1 MPLRID
7 FMYSKTTGRGKEA
20 EEALAQAIEA
30 TEADAEIVY
39 TEVTDSED
47 AKTRKFL
54 GSPSIRVNGVDVE
67 YGEREPD
74 EYQAGTRYY
83 NSPAGWKPF
92 PHAKMIANRIIEV
105 QQRLEAAGYATQREE
120 GVECCHSRQSK
131 FWVRDPDGNQWEI
144 YLLDDDDEHCERA
157 GEPKH
162 VVNLQATTTAGP
174 ALPAVSDA
182 APATAAVW
190 THRLDEDFVVELA
203 DNSLDE
209 IQLQGTFNSRRF
221 ADMHL
226 AILRRTLAALRP
238 GGKLLVHALA
248 TGRAPSAVPK
258 LPGPAAVV
266 THVPVDEQLVN
277 AAEAAGFT
285 AIELL
290 RFSDAP
296 CFQCDG
302 VAMRELQFVALKP
315 DARSDEGE
323 AVVVYR
329 GPLAQVVDE
338 GGRVYRRGRRVP
350 VDSATRDRLRHGSAQ
365 GSFAFPEDPPSSPP
379 PAQG

>member
-1 MPLRID
+1 MSSATID
-7 FMYSKTTGRGKEA
+7 T
-20 EEALAQAIEA
+20 A
-30 TEADAEIVY
+30 TKFHLSLNINQLDASIAFL
-39 TEVTDSED
+39 T
-47 AKTRKFL
+47 AMLGCPPKTRHADYAKF
-54 GSPSIRVNGVDVE
+54 
-67 YGEREPD
+67 EPD
-74 EYQAGTRYY
+74 DVPLVLSLAPRRVAADSSAGI
-83 NSPAGWKPF
+83 AGLGGLNHLGF
-92 PHAKMIANRIIEV
+92 RVRDAAALVEIQR
-105 QQRLEAAGYATQREE
+105 RLEAAGYATQREE

-131 FWVRDPDGNQWEI
+131 FWVRDPDGNQWEV
-144 YLLDDDDEHCERA
+144 YLLEDDDEH
-157 GEPKH
+157 GETACATKE
-162 VVNLQATTTAGP
+162 VVNLPATTTAGP
-174 ALPAVSDA
+174 AMPTASDA
-182 APATAAVW
+182 PLAAVAVW

-226 AILRRTLAALRP
+226 NILRRTLAALRP
-238 GGKLLVHALA
+238 GGKLLVHTLA

-266 THVPVDEQLVN
+266 THVPVDEQLVS

-315 DARSDEGE
+315 DTRSDEGE

-329 GPLAQVVDE
+329 GPLTQVVDE
-338 GGRVYRRGRRVP
+338 DGRVYRRGRRVP

-365 GSFAFPEDPPSSPP
+365 GSFAFPEDPPSSTP